1 MDEIPETLDGPS
13 LAKRLGISSRTL
25 RSWVVAGCIPA
36 PPPRGHNTRYDRAR
50 IVIAH
55 AVASLRRDGVP
66 LPHIPRF
73 LAKKT
78 DAELREIGG
87 LPAPRVPGPPP
98 ALPPNASAPQPPSE
112 DASLVGTVVRP
123 DALAVQDGLAP
134 RDEPGTDGV
143 PIGAEWR
150 RIELLPGLELHVRAD
165 ASPFVHGLAAAIA
178 SGRFA
183 K

>member
-1 MDEIPETLDGPS
+1 MDDAPETLDGPS

-98 ALPPNASAPQPPSE
+98 ALPPNASAPQPPAE
-112 DASLVGTVVRP
+112 DAS
-123 DALAVQDGLAP
+123 
-134 RDEPGTDGV
+134 
-143 PIGAEWR
+143 
-150 RIELLPGLELHVRAD
+150 
-165 ASPFVHGLAAAIA
+165 A
-178 SGRFA
+178 SGRTTVPTRLASSEGAEAFGGSA
-183 K
+183 GGAPATRGGGRPPISRSSASVFLAR